1 MQQPVTSD
9 KMFQL
14 VRTRKKAGLG
24 QLLSPGSHAQGSIS
38 SFQDFIPGHL
48 APKRTPPAPPR
59 PQWSLVTTSIVK
71 ELGQGFYSKVYLAQ
85 DTKGVFVALK
95 TVDIQKTSGAEECIS
110 NEIDILTTVGSH
122 LNIVK
127 LLGECLLKFCHLSG
141 QNSRGHFKQM
151 AVMCTFT
158 RL

>member
-1 MQQPVTSD
+1 M
-9 KMFQL
+9 QL
-14 VRTRKKAGLG
+14 VRARKKAGLG

-48 APKRTPPAPPR
+48 APKRSPPSPQR

-127 LLGECLLKFCHLSG
+127 LLGGCLFI
-141 QNSRGHFKQM
+141 RTFKS
-151 AVMCTFT
+151 TLDKILEDT
-158 RL
+158 

>member
-1 MQQPVTSD
+1 M
-9 KMFQL
+9 

-24 QLLSPGSHAQGSIS
+24 QLLSPGSHHQGSIS

-48 APKRTPPAPPR
+48 APQRSPQAPRR
-59 PQWSLVTTSIVK
+59 PQWSLRTTSIVK

-127 LLGECLLKFCHLSG
+127 LLGEFW
-141 QNSRGHFKQM
+141 
-151 AVMCTFT
+151 
-158 RL
+158 